1 MSFFQRNA
9 AMMRD
14 PATGQL
20 IDPSGAARAQAA
32 VPTQGSGTWGSHQGI
47 LPSMMNLLGAGT
59 GAPGTNANG
68 SIQGAYG
75 PTSVG
80 GAPLQQAQQQDQGG
94 LIQRMLGY
102 LGSKQS

>member
-1 MSFFQRNA
+1 
-9 AMMRD
+9 
-14 PATGQL
+14 
-20 IDPSGAARAQAA
+20 
-32 VPTQGSGTWGSHQGI
+32 
-47 LPSMMNLLGAGT
+47 MMNLMGAGT

-80 GAPLQQAQQQDQGG
+80 GAPLQQAQPQDQGG

-102 LGSKQS
+102 LGSKSNT

>member
-1 MSFFQRNA
+1 MLGNPT
-9 AMMRD
+9 D
-14 PATGQL
+14 L
-20 IDPSGAARAQAA
+20 QAA
-32 VPTQGSGTWGSHQGI
+32 LTRASQTLQQSQGSGTWGSHGI
-47 LPSMMNLLGAGT
+47 IPQALNLFGMGT

-80 GAPLQQAQQQDQGG
+80 GAPLQQAPQQDQGG

-102 LGSKQS
+102 LGSKANT